1 MSNFASD
8 REVCPGFAPCSA
20 ERLCLSD
27 QSSSLF
33 PPSRRADGY
42 AFRAAQRT
50 FVGCL
55 RQRKGAAFPQ
65 SKRRSRAPLLCSFS
79 TACIFLLFASVVLAT
94 PASAV
99 SPNIVLIT
107 IDTVRADHIGCYGD
121 RQAHTPTLDALAQQ
135 GVLFRTAVAQVP
147 LTLPSH
153 CSIMTGA
160 NPPVHGVRD
169 NLGYTLGDNPPTLAT
184 LLKQRGYATAAF
196 VGAEVLDPR
205 RGLNQGFEAYSSPFR
220 QKSGRNN
227 PLIFNLQDVRRP
239 AEEVVNDALR
249 WMHAQPRGAGKPFF
263 VWIHLYDPH
272 QPYDPP
278 EAFRSLLRDPYD
290 AEIAYADDE
299 VGKFLADL
307 RQQSLYDGTLV
318 IAAADHGEGL
328 GDHGE
333 KTHGYF
339 IYDVTLLVPLIIK
352 PPAGAGIAP
361 RRVDTPVRLI
371 DIAPTVLQFLGVPPA
386 PSMQGS
392 SLLSLMVGKATTS
405 PTNVAYSE
413 SFYPAEFGWSP
424 LRSIRNGHY
433 KYIDAP
439 KPELYDLTA
448 DPQEL
453 HNLNQV
459 KHAVALE
466 LKSQFDSLVAR
477 ITPKSTP
484 RQTPV
489 SPADAQ
495 MLASLGYFAASNGP
509 GAGQSGHNGLP
520 FFPSTYMLPPGAGRP
535 GQSMRDPKDELAT
548 YKLLTASTQLAG
560 QGQCAQAV
568 PLLARLT
575 QEEPSLFIGQLT
587 LGKCDLSLGKYP
599 AAESTLNAA
608 LRLRP
613 DNLEAKFYQGICQ
626 FQQGRLKEAQA
637 HLEPLA
643 KVLPNEPYLHFYLGG
658 IYERERLPAQA
669 LEEYQKCAAL
679 DPKFEVAVYKVG
691 YFLAKSGKFSEAAE
705 QFKKVAEMDPGN
717 AGAHFNLA
725 LAYQR
730 SGNEAAARPEF
741 DTACKLD
748 SSKCLPPDQ
757 R

>member
-1 MSNFASD
+1 MIVWLATTDENA
-8 REVCPGFAPCSA
+8 RSA
-20 ERLCLSD
+20 LECG
-27 QSSSLF
+27 SSSYRL
-33 PPSRRADGY
+33 PPAVHTEIVQDRHREGGSCCYRTPRRQL
-42 AFRAAQRT
+42 RSSVLHHRLVILAA
-50 FVGCL
+50 
-55 RQRKGAAFPQ
+55 
-65 SKRRSRAPLLCSFS
+65 LLSIGL
-79 TACIFLLFASVVLAT
+79 AMVV
-94 PASAV
+94 PAWSA
-99 SPNIVLIT
+99 SPNVVLIT
-107 IDTVRADHIGCYGD
+107 IDTVRSDHIGCYGD
-121 RQAHTPTLDALAQQ
+121 RQAHTPTLDALAST
-135 GVLFRTAVAQVP
+135 GVMFRTAVAQVP

-160 NPPVHGVRD
+160 NPPLHGVRD
-169 NLGYTLGDNPPTLAT
+169 NLGYTLGDSPPTLAT

-205 RGLNQGFEAYSSPFR
+205 RGLNQGFETYSSPFR

-239 AEEVVNDALR
+239 AEEVVNDALH

-352 PPAGAGIAP
+352 PPAGAGIPP

-371 DIAPTVLQFLGVPPA
+371 DIAPTVLQLLGVPPA

-392 SLLSLMVGKATTS
+392 SLLSLMMGKATTS

-413 SFYPAEFGWSP
+413 TFYPSEFGWSP

-433 KYIDAP
+433 KYIGAP
-439 KPELYDLTA
+439 KPEMYDLTT
-448 DPQEL
+448 DPQETR
-453 HNLNQV
+453 NLYQI

-477 ITPKSTP
+477 ITPKLTP

-489 SPADAQ
+489 SPEDAQ

-520 FFPSTYMLPPGAGRP
+520 FFPSTYMLPPGSGRP

-568 PLLARLT
+568 PMLTRLT
-575 QEEPSLFIGQLT
+575 QEEPSLFIGQTT
-587 LGKCDLSLGKYP
+587 LGKCDLAMGKYP
-599 AAESTLNAA
+599 AAESNLNAA

-613 DNLEAKFYQGICQ
+613 DNPEAKFYQGICQ

-658 IYERERLPAQA
+658 IYERESRLVQQA
-669 LEEYQKCAAL
+669 EGEVLPEERGRVRACGL
-679 DPKFEVAVYKVG
+679 P
-691 YFLAKSGKFSEAAE
+691 
-705 QFKKVAEMDPGN
+705 
-717 AGAHFNLA
+717 
-725 LAYQR
+725 
-730 SGNEAAARPEF
+730 RP
-741 DTACKLD
+741 
-748 SSKCLPPDQ
+748 P